1 MRSVPLLAAVALVPL
16 IITPGVLFYYDVTP
30 KIAVLFLGAA
40 LTLLLSRIDLGLLWL
55 HRPARWFLGI
65 VALQWIWF
73 ALATALSSDRSL
85 SLNGAS
91 WRRDGLIT
99 QTGLLAFTLLCL
111 EWLLENPANLSRLRQ
126 VIAGVGVLISIYTI
140 FQYFGMDPFL
150 PAKAYQAGEGPFTI
164 VRPPGTLGHA
174 DYLACW
180 LLFAIFCSP
189 VWTLPLTLFA
199 LLLTGAR
206 SALVGLVVGGIVIFL
221 SSRVRQRVVLAAA
234 GLALLLAVFVL
245 SPAGAKLRARVHWS
259 VDDARGGAR
268 LLLWRDTL
276 PMIAQHPLI
285 GWGPETFGAQFP
297 LHESLDLARAYPDF
311 YHESPHNLL
320 LDLTVGQ
327 GLPALLAF
335 LALCV
340 IAFRSGVRSPSLLAG
355 LAALLAAHL
364 FVVFT
369 VPVELAL
376 YLLMA
381 MLVSLD
387 APPRQAA
394 PGGTVV
400 AQYALAALFLVLTVR
415 LVVPDALLARAQ
427 RQIANGDVAAAAGA
441 YHASLRWQPS
451 GSGADLA
458 YSRQMAVLAAT
469 SPVFRTRLDALQ
481 QAFESGIRA
490 TGHSD
495 QRQNAWYNLAE
506 LFAAQNDARSTE
518 RSLRNAIAWSPNWF
532 KPHYILAQLLES
544 QHRLSEALME
554 AQAAVERDGGRDPEV
569 ANTLM
574 RVRRAASEP

>member
-1 MRSVPLLAAVALVPL
+1 MRSVPLLVTVALVPL

-30 KIAVLFLGAA
+30 KIAVLFLGVA
-40 LTLLLSRIDLGLLWL
+40 LTLLFGRIDLRLLWL
-55 HRPARWFLGI
+55 HRTTRWFLGI
-65 VALQWIWF
+65 VAFQWIWF

-85 SLNGAS
+85 SLNGGS

-111 EWLLENPANLSRLRQ
+111 AWLLENPAHLSRLRQ
-126 VIAGVGVLISIYTI
+126 VIACVGVLISIYTI

-199 LLLTGAR
+199 IILTGAR
-206 SALVGLVVGGIVIFL
+206 SGLVGLVVGGIVFFL
-221 SSRVRQRVVLAAA
+221 LIRARRQVALAAA
-234 GLALLLAVFVL
+234 GLALLLVIFAL

-276 PMIAQHPLI
+276 PMIAPHPLI
-285 GWGPETFGAQFP
+285 GWGPETFGAQFQ
-297 LHESLDLARAYPDF
+297 LHESLELARAYPDF

-320 LDLTVGQ
+320 LDLAVGQ

-340 IAFRSGVRSPSLLAG
+340 IAFRSGFRSPSLLAG
-355 LAALLAAHL
+355 LAALLTAHL

-387 APPRQAA
+387 APPRRPAS
-394 PGGTVV
+394 TVSAV
-400 AQYALAALFLVLTVR
+400 AQYALAALFLVLAVR
-415 LVVPDALLARAQ
+415 LVAPDALLARAQ
-427 RQIANGDVAAAAGA
+427 QHIANGDVTAAAGA
-441 YHASLRWQPS
+441 YHGSLRWQPS

-458 YSRQMAVLAAT
+458 YSREMAVLAAT

-481 QAFESGIRA
+481 QAYESGIRA
-490 TGHSD
+490 TEHSD

-506 LFAAQNDARSTE
+506 LFAAQNDAPSTE

-544 QHRLSEALME
+544 QQRMGEALME

-574 RVRRAASEP
+574 RMRRAAGER